1 VGTDSRTNPLNLIL
15 SQIATANFSYI
26 CRKFFDV
33 KGKHVVLLIL
43 LVLLADQ
50 CLKVY
55 IKTHYYMQ
63 EEHEVLGHWFRLH
76 FVENPGMAWGWE
88 FGGGFGKII
97 LSLFRMVAVIL
108 GTFYLRNIIRKKY
121 HRGFIICAAL
131 IYVGALGNLVDS
143 MFYGILFSENGP
155 AKLFPAG
162 GGYSSFLHG
171 KVVDM
176 LYFPI
181 IQTKY
186 PSWFPI
192 ASWRGDEFEFFSPVF
207 NIADA
212 SISVGVIA
220 LLLFQKRIFPQKEE
234 LVDTA
239 KTVGAEHMDE
249 ANATNTVA

>member
-1 VGTDSRTNPLNLIL
+1 M
-15 SQIATANFSYI
+15 
-26 CRKFFDV
+26 
-33 KGKHVVLLIL
+33 KGKYVALLIFII
-43 LVLLADQ
+43 LLADQ
-50 CLKVY
+50 CLKIY
-55 IKTHYYMQ
+55 IKTHYYLQ
-63 EEHEVLGHWFRLH
+63 EEHQVLGSWFRLH

-108 GTFYLRNIIRKKY
+108 GTFYLVTIVRKKY

-131 IYVGALGNLVDS
+131 IYVGALGNLIDS
-143 MFYGILFSENGP
+143 MFYGLIFSENGP

-162 GGYSSFLHG
+162 GGYTSFLHG

-192 ASWRGDEFEFFSPVF
+192 SSWRGQEFEFFSPVF
-207 NIADA
+207 NLADA
-212 SISVGVIA
+212 SISAGVIA
-220 LLLFQKRIFPQKEE
+220 LLIWQKKIFPQKQ
-234 LVDTA
+234 
-239 KTVGAEHMDE
+239 E
-249 ANATNTVA
+249 ANNHAAQQAVSANDETAVNTVA